1 MLPESAL
8 VTLSTN
14 KNREVLASSTRSP
27 DALYTTLSRDDSLQM
42 LGYRLIDSLIA
53 ESSLPAHIEFL
64 SIATVVK
71 LWSAAPYLS
80 ERIRQIPAVQI
91 IRSRTEFKKALKGP
105 LDARSAR
112 LLTFPQ
118 FEAAFKS
125 TTCMLCWISDGKAT
139 SLSLLHS
146 HRLCQ
151 SCVDYHQDFLPLK
164 VDLELY
170 VGTLVRIWG
179 LYAAMK
185 LHWRS
190 QDLIARRTIVV
201 PVPMM
206 REETSLR

>member
-1 MLPESAL
+1 
-8 VTLSTN
+8 
-14 KNREVLASSTRSP
+14 
-27 DALYTTLSRDDSLQM
+27 M

-71 LWSAAPYLS
+71 LWSATPYLR
-80 ERIRQIPAVQI
+80 ERIRQIPAVRT
-91 IRSRTEFKKALKGP
+91 IRSRTEFKNALKGL

-125 TTCMLCWISDGKAT
+125 TTCMLCWISDSKAT
-139 SLSLLHS
+139 SLPLLHC

-164 VDLELY
+164 VDLERTPEISPAKADLAKE
-170 VGTLVRIWG
+170 VFG
-179 LYAAMK
+179 LDIQELEHIAVAHLRFK
-185 LHWRS
+185 LTP
-190 QDLIARRTIVV
+190 D
-201 PVPMM
+201 
-206 REETSLR
+206 